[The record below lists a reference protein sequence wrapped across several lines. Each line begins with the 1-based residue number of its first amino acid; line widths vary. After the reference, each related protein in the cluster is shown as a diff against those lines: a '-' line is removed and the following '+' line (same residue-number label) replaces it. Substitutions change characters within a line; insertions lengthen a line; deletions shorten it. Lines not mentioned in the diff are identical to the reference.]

1 MTKRMVNRKFAK
13 YAHLINKQK
22 ALEKEIEELKSEITS
37 YMTEQGV
44 SEVYSDEHHAIYK
57 EISQSKI
64 DVKRL
69 REEKPRVA
77 KQYTVESSYMRLTF
91 R

>member
-1 MTKRMVNRKFAK
+1 MTKRNLNRKFAE
-13 YAHLINKQK
+13 YARLINEQK
-22 ALEKEIEELKSEITS
+22 ALEDEIEALKSEITD

-57 EISQSKI
+57 EICQSKI

-69 REEKPRVA
+69 KEEKPRVA
-77 KQYTVESSYMRLTF
+77 KQFTIQSTYMRLTF